1 MGERGA
7 LEGRTVAEIRAAH
20 ADPLGT
26 GRRTDAARIV
36 GVARHPVASVTDI
49 ASVWRAARSA
59 RAQRV
64 GIDNNAAQTKR
75 EARAV
80 SVAVVKTRSTTSL

>member
-36 GVARHPVASVTDI
+36 GVARHPVASVADI

-59 RAQRV
+59 RAR
-64 GIDNNAAQTKR
+64 GFDNNAALN
-75 EARAV
+75 EARSARRFP
-80 SVAVVKTRSTTSL
+80 SRS